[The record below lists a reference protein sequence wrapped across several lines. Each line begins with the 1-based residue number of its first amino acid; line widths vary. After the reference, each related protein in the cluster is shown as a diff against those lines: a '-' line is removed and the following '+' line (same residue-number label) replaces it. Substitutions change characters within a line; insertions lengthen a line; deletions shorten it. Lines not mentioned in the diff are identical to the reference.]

1 MNQGCKHSNQQEVD
15 VAAHIQASCILAGD
29 DIPKFPF
36 LILSKYHNTYFILSK
51 SSYLKCK
58 TYHNVFNVKYLM
70 IVFCY
75 SFCFSFLSVFVLV
88 FVLFLS
94 FVEYILY
101 GYFSF
106 EINVWNMETI
116 PKAVCVLPFKVLS
129 PREVQR
135 RQSWETPFP
144 CFSSSCCKKRCY
156 C

>member
-70 IVFCY
+70 IVF
-75 SFCFSFLSVFVLV
+75 VIAFVLV
-88 FVLFLS
+88 FYLFL
-94 FVEYILY
+94 F
-101 GYFSF
+101 
-106 EINVWNMETI
+106 
-116 PKAVCVLPFKVLS
+116 
-129 PREVQR
+129 
-135 RQSWETPFP
+135 
-144 CFSSSCCKKRCY
+144 
-156 C
+156 